1 MNFYLRATDIIDW
14 DTQSVKEHARI
25 LADDVSNPH
34 DIVRLCF
41 EWVRDNITHSGDS
54 KASITSCRASEVLKN
69 GTGWCF
75 SKSHLLAALLRANDI
90 PTGFCYQRLCRAD
103 GNGFT
108 LHGLNAVLLPDIGW
122 YRIDSRGN
130 KLGVNAQFCP
140 PVEKIAFLPK
150 AEGECDLPE
159 IWSDPAGIVV
169 ECLLKNSGWEEVKAN
184 LPDIQI
190 IKKPQNK
197 GIQRSA
203 KSRAR

>member
-1 MNFYLRATDIIDW
+1 M
-14 DTQSVKEHARI
+14 KEHAHI
-25 LADDVSNPH
+25 LAGNVSNPH

-54 KASITSCRASEVLKN
+54 KATITSCRASEVLNN

-90 PTGFCYQRLCRAD
+90 PIGFCYQRLRRAD

-122 YRIDSRGN
+122 YRVDSRGN
-130 KLGVNAQFCP
+130 KPGVDAQFCP
-140 PVEKIAFLPK
+140 PVEKIAFLPE

-169 ECLLKNSGWEEVKAN
+169 ECLLKNSGWEAVRAN

-190 IKKPQNK
+190 IKRPQNNLLH
-197 GIQRSA
+197 
-203 KSRAR
+203 